1 MPIVHDAIAGL
12 LGTSGDTW
20 DWNSNLHAA
29 SFRGVPFAVERGDA
43 KFGRRLA
50 IHEYPYRDSVWVEDM
65 GRSTRRITI
74 TGFIIQSS
82 RVYTAPDVMT
92 QRDSLVA
99 AAEMAGA
106 GTLVHPTLGELT
118 VSIPEGGLHISE
130 SMEDGRV
137 FRFTLNAVE
146 SGLKVFAITSSADAK
161 STVKTSWLATVTTT
175 AAKFIAEVKGDL
187 RTVTSAINT
196 LKSTAAFWTS
206 MVTDTVSQ
214 ATNLANV
221 LKSTFGTTRYGR
233 YNTGSVGGNSSG
245 ATTATNDTADTDDY
259 DGLVASKLAASIQN
273 KDGIDTALAAIDD
286 AGSVDDF
293 ATAIEAVFDELL
305 ALTAGGMDLIN
316 LLDTLADFEDT
327 TVYADT
333 ASTNITLAARIYLN
347 SMSAGAMAYAA
358 SQYTP
363 SSYQEAMDLT
373 RRVVTV
379 LDSVSLLA
387 ADNAYDDLYLQLQTL
402 REDVVTTLA
411 NNGAN
416 LAHVQTVTF
425 ARPLPALTIANRLYQ
440 DATRTEAVVKMADPI
455 HPAFMPTRFEALTS

>member
-1 MPIVHDAIAGL
+1 MTIVSDAIAGV

-20 DWNSNLHAA
+20 SWKDNLYSA
-29 SFRGVPFAVERGDA
+29 SFRGVPFAVEHGEA

-65 GRSTRRITI
+65 GRGTRRITI

-82 RVYTAPDVMT
+82 RVYTAGDVMT

-99 AAEMAGA
+99 AAETSGS

-146 SGLKVFAITSSADAK
+146 SGLKVFAITSSADAA
-161 STVKTSWLATVTTT
+161 STVKTSWFATLTT
-175 AAKFIAEVKGDL
+175 AAATLIAEVKAEM
-187 RTVTSAINT
+187 RSVSSAITT

-206 MVTDTVSQ
+206 MVTSVTSE

-233 YNTGSVGGNSSG
+233 YNTGSVGGNSTG
-245 ATTATNDTADTDDY
+245 ATTATDNTADTDDY
-259 DGLVASKLAASIQN
+259 DSLVASKLAASIQN
-273 KDGIDTALAAIDD
+273 KDAIDTALTAIDD
-286 AGSVDDF
+286 VSSVDEF
-293 ATAIEAVFDELL
+293 ATAIETVIDELL
-305 ALTAGGMDLIN
+305 DLTAGGADLIN
-316 LLDTLADFEDT
+316 LLETLAAFEDT

-333 ASTNITLAARIYLN
+333 ASTSITLSARIFLN
-347 SMSAGAMAYAA
+347 SLSAGAMAYVA

-363 SSYQEAMDLT
+363 ANYQEAMDLT
-373 RRVVTV
+373 RRVCDA
-379 LDSVSLLA
+379 LDATTLLA
-387 ADNAYDDLYLQLQTL
+387 ADNGYDDLYGQMQTL
-402 REDVVTTLA
+402 RDNIVTTLA
-411 NNGAN
+411 NNGAD
-416 LAHVQTVTF
+416 LARVQTVTF
-425 ARPLPALTIANRLYQ
+425 AKPLPALTIANRLYQ

-455 HPAFMPTRFEALTS
+455 HPAFMPTSFKALTS